1 MEAESRLKA
10 NVNVMSLSVGKLVD
24 IGSQASGLETSQSP
38 VLCGKCSAALSCLSP
53 VRRNVWACGFC
64 GCENRVDDGVGRV
77 STGQGSDDLY
87 LPTQSDDDYQNLEDV
102 LVVFCVDVSGSMSV
116 TTEVTSS
123 SGSLT
128 YVSRLEGIQDALQRT
143 LSSML
148 QHSPRRRVALVTF
161 SDQVILCTDGRA
173 NIGLGQ
179 MEQTSLPSSPL
190 TPYFYKQLAHQAVE
204 SGVII
209 SVMTFEGTDCRLAD
223 VGRLADTTGGRVN
236 IVTIGT
242 IATEIQSASTD
253 NVLATGVTATLFARD
268 GMYFPYEDENNH
280 WLVRHIGNVTKG
292 LEITFQFA
300 VKQEFMT
307 IFLQMG
313 TVPFQLQLSF
323 KTRDQ
328 QRVTRIV
335 TVQRPVTSCSER
347 RPTQEQECVYGNW
360 MDTMAT
366 ICDDIATESQTLS
379 DEAAEVVYQM
389 KRASSVGN
397 NGGNATQMQKKPV
410 RMSLHRSFLSDEQFL
425 CSICLDVFTNPSST
439 PCGHSFCMS
448 CIGRYWDGAKVCQC
462 PLCKKTYQKRPDLQ
476 INRTLRE
483 ITEQFRSMR
492 GGGGLERRRGG
503 KGGGDGA
510 ITGNIFDNLKRK
522 LPRPVTCEA
531 QSPEDESTPA
541 LLASSVPNDSPITSG
556 PPPPPPPHVSRSNGR
571 RRFTV
576 SGAASSQ
583 SLSVCDLHHRGTTIY
598 CRTDRVCICP
608 DCEAEQHQHHDTVSV
623 EDEWTDTKQAVERET
638 AGSVRLFSWLL
649 SAIER
654 SQAELM
660 EVMEMS
666 RRAAEHQADA
676 TVRQLE
682 LEVEELRGREGALH
696 ELAQSDDPSHCVKAF
711 AVLSG
716 PPPSKNWSG
725 VSVNSD
731 LGTGI
736 VYRSL
741 AALVERF
748 QEELRNVAEKGFPA
762 AVQERSPV
770 RTQPRMRKV
779 QEYAVDVT
787 LDPDTAHPRLILSD
801 DMKSVRQLLILK
813 SNHSGVDLVIRNSS
827 RRVN

>member
-1 MEAESRLKA
+1 MKA

-64 GCENRVDDGVGRV
+64 GCENRVDDGSGRV

-161 SDQVILCTDGRA
+161 SDQVVIYGDGTCPPLTLSDWALIDYDHIWEQGAAYSIPHCIAETYHQLVQRVKDLRENGATCLGPAALASVAMASRYPGSKVILCTDGRA

-335 TVQRPVTSCSER
+335 TVQRPVTSCSGMWAGTFNMAVLGVHCAQLCASLTMEGRVQDAQAQLKAQQGLLTQISER
-347 RPTQEQECVYGNW
+347 RPTQEQECIYGNW

-410 RMSLHRSFLSDEQFL
+410 R
-425 CSICLDVFTNPSST
+425 
-439 PCGHSFCMS
+439 
-448 CIGRYWDGAKVCQC
+448 
-462 PLCKKTYQKRPDLQ
+462 
-476 INRTLRE
+476 
-483 ITEQFRSMR
+483 
-492 GGGGLERRRGG
+492 
-503 KGGGDGA
+503 
-510 ITGNIFDNLKRK
+510 
-522 LPRPVTCEA
+522 
-531 QSPEDESTPA
+531 
-541 LLASSVPNDSPITSG
+541 
-556 PPPPPPPHVSRSNGR
+556 
-571 RRFTV
+571 
-576 SGAASSQ
+576 
-583 SLSVCDLHHRGTTIY
+583 
-598 CRTDRVCICP
+598 
-608 DCEAEQHQHHDTVSV
+608 
-623 EDEWTDTKQAVERET
+623 
-638 AGSVRLFSWLL
+638 
-649 SAIER
+649 
-654 SQAELM
+654 
-660 EVMEMS
+660 
-666 RRAAEHQADA
+666 
-676 TVRQLE
+676 
-682 LEVEELRGREGALH
+682 
-696 ELAQSDDPSHCVKAF
+696 
-711 AVLSG
+711 
-716 PPPSKNWSG
+716 
-725 VSVNSD
+725 
-731 LGTGI
+731 
-736 VYRSL
+736 
-741 AALVERF
+741 
-748 QEELRNVAEKGFPA
+748 
-762 AVQERSPV
+762 
-770 RTQPRMRKV
+770 
-779 QEYAVDVT
+779 
-787 LDPDTAHPRLILSD
+787 
-801 DMKSVRQLLILK
+801 
-813 SNHSGVDLVIRNSS
+813 
-827 RRVN
+827 